1 MFSRL
6 PRVGD
11 YPVHSTVCH
20 ATRLLDNRPPIVCVG
35 MRIQLIDADSR
46 VVMNC
51 HNTICGERLPSLNIT
66 QTLEKNEVN
75 TKVPKLD
82 ELNAEY
88 TECIEERARYSDWIF
103 FKKKN
108 NDSNHVFCIRTK
120 QKHVVPHCTNCLAS
134 CVCWLVCVFRTSSA
148 GILRPVTLKTSAAVQ
163 HVVASH
169 IGKGHGPDNL
179 ALS

>member
-20 ATRLLDNRPPIVCVG
+20 AKRLLDNRPPIVCVG

-46 VVMNC
+46 VVKNC
-51 HNTICGERLPSLNIT
+51 HNTICGEQFPSLNLI

-103 FKKKN
+103 FEKTMIQTMCFASGRSKN
-108 NDSNHVFCIRTK
+108 MLSHIVQTAS
-120 QKHVVPHCTNCLAS
+120 HVV
-134 CVCWLVCVFRTSSA
+134 CVGVCVFFVHLPLAYYDPSRE
-148 GILRPVTLKTSAAVQ
+148 KTSAAIQ

-169 IGKGHGPDNL
+169 I
-179 ALS
+179 

>member
-1 MFSRL
+1 MFSWL
-6 PRVGD
+6 PRVGN
-11 YPVHSTVCH
+11 YQVHSTVCQ

-35 MRIQLIDADSR
+35 MRIQLIDVDSR

-51 HNTICGERLPSLNIT
+51 HNTICGERHPSLNMI

-108 NDSNHVFCIRTK
+108 DSNHVFWIRTM
-120 QKHVVPHCTNCLAS
+120 QKHVVT
-134 CVCWLVCVFRTSSA
+134 
-148 GILRPVTLKTSAAVQ
+148 
-163 HVVASH
+163 SH
-169 IGKGHGPDNL
+169 IGTGHGPDNL